1 MSTTV
6 DLMPGDVLGK
16 NIRTAGYMILVWSA
30 IFPLFDLAGALI
42 PASFGNATWRFGAVG
57 LLANFAMGL
66 SLEFFLLAV
75 IAASAGHRR
84 VLLALGVVSV
94 LLAVL
99 LLGSSALFAL
109 DALQTRGKVNAGMVR
124 RFDYAT
130 GTAMAKLLLYALAN
144 IVLARG
150 DFFLAN
156 RFKRTTSMRTR
167 GMAPLVATPSAQR
180 EKGM

>member
-1 MSTTV
+1 MKI
-6 DLMPGDVLGK
+6 D
-16 NIRTAGYMILVWSA
+16 YWILAFSA

-84 VLLALGVVSV
+84 LLLVLGVFSL

-99 LLGSSALFAL
+99 LLGSTALFSL

-130 GTAMAKLLLYALAN
+130 GTAVAKLLLYALAN

-150 DFFLAN
+150 EFFLAR
-156 RFKRTTSMRTR
+156 RFKRSITGRTR

-180 EKGM
+180 

>member
-6 DLMPGDVLGK
+6 ELMPGDMLGK
-16 NIRTAGYMILVWSA
+16 NIRTAGYIVLVLSA

-84 VLLALGVVSV
+84 VLLVLGVVSV

-99 LLGSSALFAL
+99 LLGSAALFAL
-109 DALQTRGKVNAGMVR
+109 DALQTRGKVNAGMIR
-124 RFDYAT
+124 RFDYASA
-130 GTAMAKLLLYALAN
+130 TAMAKLLLYALAN

-150 DFFLAN
+150 EFYLAG
-156 RFKRTTSMRTR
+156 RFKRTTTVRTR
-167 GMAPLVATPSAQR
+167 ISTPLVATSSVQR
-180 EKGM
+180 DKGV